1 MKAQAKALLAKL
13 WSDPGHRQALRLIAE
28 CIPTPR
34 KLWETGLI
42 QQIAKQA
49 GFFGLVL
56 DLANDELSVFYPNK
70 NASPQEIKLWFGGE
84 ISEQASRLGFRL
96 CYMLHCSDRN
106 PNVGSEFSLRL
117 MAWCDSAQAKQRL
130 KKSGLEGILPPSGKH
145 RNWSS
150 WENIWT
156 GGAYILQDLDAI
168 DLKGMAKLVVDDA
181 RRTYPTVAKKLA
193 GFGK

>member
-13 WSDPGHRQALRLIAE
+13 WSDPAHRQALRLIAE
-28 CIPTPR
+28 SIPTPR
-34 KLWETGLI
+34 ELWETGLI
-42 QQIAKQA
+42 KQIAKQA
-49 GFFGLVL
+49 SSFGLVL
-56 DLANDELSVFYPNK
+56 DLENDELSVFYPNR
-70 NASPQEIKLWFGGE
+70 NASPQEIKLWFGGKT
-84 ISEQASRLGFRL
+84 SEKASRFGLCL

-106 PNVGSEFSLRL
+106 PDVGSEFSLRL
-117 MAWCDSAQAKQRL
+117 MAWCDSAQARQRL
-130 KKSGLEGILPPSGKH
+130 RKSGLEDALPQSGKR

-156 GGAYILQDLDAI
+156 GGSYILQDLDAV
-168 DLKGMAKLVVDDA
+168 DLKGMAKLAVDDA